1 MNVKDFL
8 MMTATRR
15 TNYKISSETPIPEEE
30 ITAIVRE
37 IVRQSPSAFNSQSSR
52 VAILYTESSKKF
64 WDIAFSAV
72 KAVCAPDRVA
82 QLKEKM
88 DSFAAGYGTILFFDD
103 ENVTNAAAADFP
115 QYAKNFPVWAQQANG
130 MLQYA
135 VWTALSISGF
145 GVNLQH
151 YNPIIDN
158 AERDEFGFP
167 MRWKLI
173 AQMPFGTPLEMPA
186 PKQALNV
193 DSRVIVL

>member
-1 MNVKDFL
+1 
-8 MMTATRR
+8 MTATRR
-15 TNYKISSETPIPEEE
+15 TNYKLGAETPIPEEE

-64 WDIAFSAV
+64 WEIAFNAIKS
-72 KAVCAPDRVA
+72 VCPQDRVP
-82 QLKEKM
+82 QLKEKI
-88 DSFAAGYGTILFFDD
+88 DSFAAAFGTILFFDD

-130 MLQYA
+130 MLQFA
-135 VWTALSISGF
+135 VWTALCVSGF

-151 YNPIIDN
+151 YNPVIDT
-158 AERDEFGFP
+158 AEREEFGFP

-173 AQMPFGTPLEMPA
+173 AQMPFGTPLEPPA
-186 PKQALNV
+186 PKQTLNV
-193 DSRVIVL
+193 DSRVIVI